1 MSTEPIQYTE
11 GDDHFEA
18 LVARPDGE
26 APAPAVLVCHAWGG
40 RGDFEDGKAKK
51 LAELGYVGVSI
62 DVYGIGKRGTDKES
76 NQALMMP
83 LIKDRA
89 RLRRR
94 LAAAYQAARTLDGV
108 DPERMGVMGFC
119 FGGHCALEVARMG
132 AKVRGAVSFHGLLNP
147 AEDDTD
153 PIAARVLVLTGAADP
168 MVKPEAIGA
177 FAQEMLDRKASYEIH
192 AYAGAMHAFTN
203 PQANDPDFGTV
214 YDADADARS
223 WETMKR
229 FWSEVF

>member
-1 MSTEPIQYTE
+1 MTTESIQYTE

-26 APAPAVLVCHAWGG
+26 GAAPAVLICHAWAG
-40 RGDFEDGKAKK
+40 RGDFEDDKAKK

-76 NQALMMP
+76 NGALMMP
-83 LIKDRA
+83 LLEDRA
-89 RLRRR
+89 LLRRR
-94 LAAAYQAARTLDGV
+94 LGAAYQAVRTLDGV
-108 DPERMGVMGFC
+108 DPDRVGVMGYC

-132 AKVRGAVSFHGLLNP
+132 AKIRGAVSFHGLLRP
-147 AEDDTD
+147 GDGTD
-153 PIAARVLVLTGAADP
+153 PITARLLVLTGAADP
-168 MVKPEAIGA
+168 MVKPEAIGG
-177 FAQEMLDRKASYEIH
+177 FAQEMLAREADYEIH

-203 PQANDPDFGTV
+203 PAANDPDFGTV

-229 FWSEVF
+229 FWGEVF